1 MINICSDNLQ
11 DSKNFYT
18 KLFNFRVDYDSD
30 WFIHLVSKDGQLE
43 LGIIDRVN
51 QIVPE
56 EYQNLPTGF
65 YTTFVVDNADEV
77 YGIAK
82 KENFEV
88 VEIPTDTIYGQRR
101 LLLKDPNGSLVDVS
115 SPIPNFVF

>member
-11 DSKNFYT
+11 NSKNFYT

-77 YGIAK
+77 
-82 KENFEV
+82 

>member
-11 DSKNFYT
+11 NSKNFYT

-56 EYQNLPTGF
+56 EYQNLPTGL

-77 YGIAK
+77 YEIAK